1 MVEEIGSTVA
11 DRALAVA
18 TALSAEVVVL
28 RGRLETMERLAVR
41 HGLFTS
47 GEIDGFVPTM
57 DEAQA
62 SKAGRQ
68 GFVQRVFGAL
78 RDR

>member
-1 MVEEIGSTVA
+1 MEEIGSTVA

-28 RGRLETMERLAVR
+28 RDRLETIERLAAR
-41 HGLFTS
+41 RGLFTT
-47 GEIDGFVPTM
+47 GEIDKFVPTP
-57 DEAQA
+57 DEARDL
-62 SKAGRQ
+62 KARRH
-68 GFVQRVFGAL
+68 GFIQRVFGAL